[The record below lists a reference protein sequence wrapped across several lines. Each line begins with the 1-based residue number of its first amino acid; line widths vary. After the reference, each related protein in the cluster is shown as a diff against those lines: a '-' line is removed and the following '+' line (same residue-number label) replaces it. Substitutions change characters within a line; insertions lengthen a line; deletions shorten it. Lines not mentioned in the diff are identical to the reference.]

1 MAYPNFEKEID
12 ETRRRVLDYLK
23 PFQRETVLHVDRLFS
38 RGIRRVLVADEVGLG
53 KTLVARGVVGTTAA
67 LRIAEGDDLFKVAY
81 VCSNASIVNQNLAKL
96 SVSENLVDQV
106 KETESRLSMQHFFAY
121 INERKAKQDG
131 NFIQLIP
138 LTPETS
144 FNVTG
149 GQGTVNERALIFATL
164 RRHEAFANLQK
175 ELEELFICDATQSW
189 PFWKQHYEELV
200 GHEAAYLSDMQK
212 RLQKSTELL
221 RELAAHLHTPGSKHC
236 DRELIG
242 RIRREYALLSIE
254 NLNPDL
260 VVMDEFQRFRDLLDS
275 SDESD
280 MGIIASKFLRTEGRE
295 NDPPRV
301 LLLSATPFKPF
312 RTEAESELN
321 FNGQSDNDFLDV
333 AKFLSDGNERKR
345 TDLEQ
350 AWSNYGVALSQYINE
365 TDGSALLRV
374 RETKEAAE
382 TELRGLMARTER
394 DGLDEY
400 GDIIHD
406 CSQEER
412 IVADEKDIAAQL
424 TVSRLANSI
433 GIDCAIPIEYAESC
447 PFVLSFLKGYKLR
460 DRFHKSFYRAKD
472 DLFFKRA
479 NHSAPSL
486 LWIRKSDIESYQSL
500 PFPNSRF
507 RKLLDDIFYTGAS
520 SNQDASSLLWVPPS
534 RPYYGVSVGPYVGVD
549 DFSKTLVFSS
559 WTMVPRMMATLISY
573 EDERRSITEAYGKQ
587 HYFSYFDKNAEQDA
601 EELNVVENE
610 ARRLPSNR
618 LRLSDAAG
626 KGAALLMYPSTE
638 LASCVEWPQYPEEM
652 DLTDLVAKTA
662 LTVKSRFRSLL
673 ADQGYQLDNFIDS
686 DGRID
691 ASWYI
696 RAVTL
701 MDGASNAEA
710 FFCEIER
717 DESLSSAERHLA
729 EEWREC
735 ALKPIQDMGTLPTS
749 FFDTLAAIAIASPA
763 ICAMRTFN
771 LCQKGE
777 SSTQLLGYHFATAF
791 VRKANTPAGT
801 LAVDSG
807 LSKVEERYSSQW
819 SRVLW
824 YCAFGNLQ
832 SVLDEYGHLLDLRRN
847 ADAVCHDMIGD
858 NVSRF
863 KGPSLYTMH
872 SHYDVDT
879 LSSFRA
885 NPDSDNKKTLKLR
898 TGFAAAF
905 LEDEG
910 GNKSSNH
917 RENMRRAFN
926 SPFRPFVLAST
937 SIGQEGLDFHT
948 YCRKIVHWNLP
959 SNPIDLEQREGR
971 INRYEN
977 MAIRQNLSQSS
988 MVPYNAGEDLWEALF
1003 EDQKRSLA
1011 AEMEL
1016 QSNSDNVPKLAGLAP
1031 YWGLPSYSDGSVKI
1045 ERHTYLRRYGVAE
1058 QRYERLINSLI
1069 LYRAVLGQPRQEE
1082 LLSKLSQMTDGDTIR
1097 SLFLSLAPFNH
1108 SEEIEES
1115 DYAEQ

>member
-1 MAYPNFEKEID
+1 MANPNFEKEID
-12 ETRRRVLDYLK
+12 EIRRRTLDYLK
-23 PFQRETVLHVDRLFS
+23 PFQRETVLHIERLFS
-38 RGIRRVLVADEVGLG
+38 RGVRRVLVADEVGLG
-53 KTLVARGVVGTTAA
+53 KTLVARGVVATTAA

-81 VCSNASIVNQNLAKL
+81 VCSNASIINQNLAKL
-96 SVSENLVDQV
+96 SVSENLVDRV

-121 INERKAKQDG
+121 VNERKAKQDG

-144 FNVTG
+144 FNVTE

-164 RRHEAFANLQK
+164 RRHESFANLQD
-175 ELEELFICDATQSW
+175 ELEELLICDATQSW
-189 PFWKQHYEELV
+189 PFWKQYYEELV
-200 GHEAAYLSDMQK
+200 RREAAYLADMQEK
-212 RLQKSTELL
+212 L
-221 RELAAHLHTPGSKHC
+221 RGCTTFLKELAEHLRTSEGKHR

-260 VVMDEFQRFRDLLDS
+260 VIMDEFQRFRDLLDS

-280 MGIIASKFLRTEGRE
+280 MGIIASKFLRAEGRE
-295 NDPPRV
+295 DDPPRV

-312 RTEAESELN
+312 CTEAENELN
-321 FNGQSDNDFLDV
+321 YDGRSDNDFLDV
-333 AKFLSDGNERKR
+333 VKFLSGGNGGEQ
-345 TDLEQ
+345 TDFEQ
-350 AWSNYGVALSQYINE
+350 TWNDYGIALSQYINE
-365 TDGSALLRV
+365 TDSSALLRV
-374 RETKEAAE
+374 QKTKEAAE

-400 GDIIHD
+400 SDIIQD
-406 CSQEER
+406 CSREER
-412 IVADEKDIAAQL
+412 IIADETDIAAQL
-424 TVSRLANSI
+424 AVSRLANFI
-433 GIDCAIPIEYAESC
+433 GVDSTIPIEYVESC

-460 DRFHKSFYRAKD
+460 DRLHKSFYRAKD
-472 DLFFKRA
+472 NLFFKRA
-479 NHSAPSL
+479 HHSTPSL
-486 LWIRKSDIESYQSL
+486 LWIRESDIEGYQPLS
-500 PFPNSRF
+500 FPNSRF
-507 RKLLDDIFYTGAS
+507 RELLDDVFCTGAR

-534 RPYYGVSVGPYVGVD
+534 RPYYSVSDGPYVGVD
-549 DFSKTLVFSS
+549 GFSKTLVFSS

-573 EDERRSITEAYGKQ
+573 EDERRSIVEAYGEQ

-601 EELNVVENE
+601 EELNAGESEV
-610 ARRLPSNR
+610 RRLPSNR
-618 LRLSDAAG
+618 LRLSDAAD
-626 KGAALLMYPSTE
+626 KGAALLMYPSAE
-638 LASCVEWPQYPEEM
+638 LASCVEWPQYPEDM
-652 DLTDLVAKTA
+652 DLADLVAKTA
-662 LTVKSRFRSLL
+662 LAIESRFRSLL
-673 ADQGYQLDNFIDS
+673 IDQGCQLDDFIDGS
-686 DGRID
+686 DRID
-691 ASWYI
+691 VSWYI
-696 RAVTL
+696 RAVAL
-701 MDGASNAEA
+701 MDGTPAAKA
-710 FFCEIER
+710 LFCEIER
-717 DESLSSAERHLA
+717 DESLSPAERHLA
-729 EEWREC
+729 AEWREH
-735 ALKPIQDMGTLPTS
+735 ALKPIQGMGALPAS
-749 FFDTLAAIAIASPA
+749 FFDTLAAMAIASPA

-771 LCQKGE
+771 LCRKGE
-777 SSTQLLGYHFATAF
+777 SSTQLLGYRFATAF
-791 VRKANTPAGT
+791 VRKVNTPAGT

-807 LSKVEERYSSQW
+807 LSKIKERYSSQW

-832 SVLDEYGHLLDLRRN
+832 SVLDEYGHLLDLRKN

-879 LSSFRA
+879 LSSFKED
-885 NPDSDNKKTLKLR
+885 PDSDTKKALKLR

-937 SIGQEGLDFHT
+937 SVGQEGLDFHT

-988 MVPYNAGEDLWEALF
+988 TVPYRAGEDLWEAMF
-1003 EDQKRSLA
+1003 EDQKRGLA
-1011 AEMEL
+1011 SEMEL
-1016 QSNSDNVPKLAGLAP
+1016 RGNSANAPKLAGLAP
-1031 YWGLPSYSDGSVKI
+1031 HWGLPSYSDGGPKI
-1045 ERHTYLRRYGVAE
+1045 ERHTYLRRYGVSE
-1058 QRYERLINSLI
+1058 QRYDKLINSLI

-1082 LLSKLSQMTDGDTIR
+1082 LLSKLSQTTDVDAIR

-1115 DYAEQ
+1115 DRVEQ